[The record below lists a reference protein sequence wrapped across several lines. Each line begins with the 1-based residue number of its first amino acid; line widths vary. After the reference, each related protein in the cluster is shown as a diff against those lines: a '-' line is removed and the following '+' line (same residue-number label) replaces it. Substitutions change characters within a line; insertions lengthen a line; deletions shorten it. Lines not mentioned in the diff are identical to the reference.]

1 MNFGASHAVKGGVKK
16 AVLKPGGGKAEFIR
30 TKVAPVH
37 DSHEARFGLVDI
49 LMIIALV
56 GATIGIARLLLAH

>member
-1 MNFGASHAVKGGVKK
+1 MKK
-16 AVLKPGGGKAEFIR
+16 AVLKPGVGKAGFIR
-30 TKVAPVH
+30 TKVAPVN

-56 GATIGIARLLLAH
+56 GATIAIARFLLAH